1 VNDSASLDVSSRD
14 TVAKQLADMSASG
27 GPLDTSSPLNTTIR
41 YAAFM
46 QRLTF
51 RRAVIDRYL
60 EDVDTPPREGRSAV
74 ITAGPPGAG
83 KSTLLTQQIA
93 DMQGYRRLD
102 ADTVK
107 NYLIRQALDD
117 HIYDD
122 LLDHTLTDGHPL
134 APGELAALVHHESTM
149 LIDTIRELCLSR
161 RENILI
167 EGTLSWPGH
176 GLRIMG
182 ELSAAEYTRIQI
194 IGVEVPASVAHEQA
208 LDRWWSA
215 RQAWICGEDEFGGR
229 YTPPAAIDSCYGGD
243 KYSKC
248 ARNALAAFRSVGD
261 KIPDVSLTM
270 YSGSGDGQFDEI
282 LKLAAP

>member
-1 VNDSASLDVSSRD
+1 MNDVSSRD
-14 TVAKQLADMSASG
+14 AVAKQLADMSTPG

-41 YAAFM
+41 YAASM
-46 QRLTF
+46 QRLNF

-60 EDVDTPPREGRSAV
+60 EDVDTPLQEGRSAV

-93 DMQGYRRLD
+93 DLHGYRRLD
-102 ADTVK
+102 ADVVK
-107 NYLIRQALDD
+107 NYLIGQALEDR
-117 HIYDD
+117 IYDD

-134 APGELAALVHHESTM
+134 APGELAALVHNESTM

-167 EGTLSWPGH
+167 EGTLSWPGY

-182 ELSAAEYTRIQI
+182 ELAAAEYTRVQI
-194 IGVEVPASVAHEQA
+194 VGVEVPAALAHEQA
-208 LDRWWSA
+208 LERWWSA
-215 RQAWICGEDEFGGR
+215 RQAWICGDDEFGGR

-243 KYSKC
+243 KDSKC
-248 ARNALAAFRSVGD
+248 ARNALAAFHSVGD
-261 KIPDVSLTM
+261 KILDASLTV
-270 YSGSGDGQFDEI
+270 YSGTGNGQFDEI
-282 LKLAAP
+282 LKMPTPQ